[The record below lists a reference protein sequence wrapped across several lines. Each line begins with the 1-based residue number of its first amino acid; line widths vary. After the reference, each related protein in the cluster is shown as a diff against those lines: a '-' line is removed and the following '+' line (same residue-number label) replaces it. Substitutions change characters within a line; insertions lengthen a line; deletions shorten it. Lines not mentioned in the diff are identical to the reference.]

1 MERTS
6 VAVLSNVV
14 QLVGQEFRQ
23 LRTVRGEVTELRDE
37 LATMNTLLRMQ
48 SEADASGLSHFVL
61 EWMNQIRE
69 LAYDAEDCVDL
80 YLFRISCPTGDS
92 SWYMYIWSKTK
103 HQLAMLFPRRR
114 LAGDIRALRDR
125 AVVISE
131 RHARYGVSL
140 ELLKRTASSDLVPQ
154 GVAAS
159 ARALHHD
166 NDPNQLVGIK
176 AEELANKLKGE
187 DGVEKDKE
195 LKVLFIVGF
204 GGLGKTTLAME
215 VCRQLG
221 PVFDCQAKVS
231 VSQTFG
237 SKDLE
242 GLLKRV
248 LQQIKLLP
256 RKKQSGHEGQQS
268 EDASEQAPEITEP
281 LGNIDSMNV
290 GEVEQKLR
298 QRLQDNRYLI
308 LIDDVWSKAAW
319 DAIRS
324 KLPSNKKG
332 SRTIMTTRI
341 DSVAK
346 ACSNAS
352 DYCMHYMKALGEIE
366 SKQLFLSKAF
376 GSMIDDSCPSYLK
389 KEMENVLKKCG
400 GLPLAIVSIASLLA
414 SYKHPNGK
422 QMWQIVGRSIGSQ
435 MENNPTLEGMRQI
448 LTLSYDHLPHH
459 LKACMMYLCIFPEDY
474 VICKYRLLKRWIAEG
489 LIPKK
494 RGMTQMEL
502 AEECFSEL
510 MSRSMINQ
518 ATSIVT
524 MYQWREETCRVH
536 DMMLEVMVSKSL
548 ESNFVSLVGGQYEG
562 MSYDRIRRLTIH
574 GGVEAAQESS
584 SKKRAPHRRTRNGIK
599 GMTMQHVRSLSIF
612 DTEVPKLLARLGEF
626 TLLRV
631 LDLENC
637 RGLEEQ
643 YMKHICRMY
652 LLMFLSLKGTDIKE
666 MPSRIGDLEH
676 LQTLDVR
683 QTNLMGLP
691 ETVTKL
697 EKLEDLLFYNTHNNW
712 HGWML
717 PPGINKMKALRHL
730 NKVVV
735 VSDQKA
741 VEDIGELD
749 QLQELCIYV
758 DSRKEID
765 QDVQK
770 GVLEALD
777 FSLSK
782 LYSLRCLDIGNLGCN
797 KWPFEKILEFL
808 HKVESPP
815 PLLRYLRICGCFH
828 KFPVWVGLLTNLI
841 ELDIEW
847 TYVDG
852 AQLFSVLYKLPNL
865 EKLTLGTYFIRKYQ
879 DMIARGSQSFPEL
892 KELTLGYSPE
902 TPSAYIFEKGSMPKL
917 ETLVLNY
924 GDQWK
929 KMEGIEHLTKLKE
942 VQMGGITKEGAVA
955 ETLELL
961 KEENE
966 RRRNNGSEQIRVVK
980 G

>member
-1 MERTS
+1 MEGAAQT
-6 VAVLSNVV
+6 VLSDVV

-23 LRTVRGEVTELRDE
+23 LRAVRGEVTELRDE

-48 SEADASGLSHFVL
+48 SEADDGGLNHFVR
-61 EWMNQIRE
+61 EWMKQIRE

-80 YLFRISCPTGDS
+80 YLFRISCPTGDGG
-92 SWYMYIWSKTK
+92 WYIWFKTK
-103 HQLAMLFPRRR
+103 RFLATLFPRHR
-114 LAGDIRALRDR
+114 LASDIRSLRDR

-140 ELLKRTASSDLVPQ
+140 ELLGRTASSDLVPQ
-154 GVAAS
+154 AVAAS
-159 ARALHHD
+159 ARALRPD
-166 NDPNQLVGIK
+166 NDPNQWVGIT
-176 AEELANKLKGE
+176 AQVDELANKMKE
-187 DGVEKDKE
+187 DERENGKM
-195 LKVLFIVGF
+195 LKVVSIVGF

-215 VCRQLG
+215 VCRQVGKEFLH
-221 PVFDCQAKVS
+221 QAQVS

-237 SKDLE
+237 SKDLV

-248 LQQIKLLP
+248 LQQMLHLKSDKEQKALLD
-256 RKKQSGHEGQQS
+256 K
-268 EDASEQAPEITEP
+268 
-281 LGNIDSMNV
+281 IDSMDV
-290 GEVEQKLR
+290 RELELQLR
-298 QRLQDNRYLI
+298 QDLQNNRYLI
-308 LIDDVWSKAAW
+308 LIDDVWSTSAW

-324 KLPSNKKG
+324 KLPSNNMG
-332 SRTIMTTRI
+332 SRIIVTTR
-341 DSVAK
+341 DDNVAK
-346 ACSNAS
+346 ASSSSCN
-352 DYCMHYMKALGEIE
+352 DYIHRMKKLEEKVARE
-366 SKQLFLSKAF
+366 LFLRKTF
-376 GSMIDDSCPSYLK
+376 GSVLSEDSCPKDL
-389 KEMENVLKKCG
+389 EDDMETILKKCG
-400 GLPLAIVSIASLLA
+400 GLPLAIVNIASLLS
-414 SYKHPNGK
+414 SYNNSERKK
-422 QMWQIVGRSIGSQ
+422 MWEIVARSIGSQ
-435 MENNPTLEGMRQI
+435 MESNPTLEGMRQI

-510 MSRSMINQ
+510 MSRSMIDQ
-518 ATSIVT
+518 ATGIVT

-584 SKKRAPHRRTRNGIK
+584 SKKRAPHRGTRNGIK

-637 RGLEEQ
+637 TGLEEE

-652 LLMFLSLKGTDIKE
+652 LLIFLSLKGTDIKE

-683 QTNLMGLP
+683 QTNLNGLP

-741 VEDIGELD
+741 AEDIGELD

-770 GVLEALD
+770 GVLEALA

-797 KWPFEKILEFL
+797 QWPFEEILEFL
-808 HKVESPP
+808 HNVDSPP
-815 PLLRYLRICGCFH
+815 PLLRYLRICGCFDE
-828 KFPVWVGLLTNLI
+828 FPDWVGLLTNLI

-852 AQLFSVLYKLPNL
+852 DQLFSVLCKLPNL
-865 EKLTLGTYFIRKYQ
+865 EKLTLGTYFIRKCQ
-879 DMIARGSQSFPEL
+879 DMVARSSQPFLEL

-902 TPSAYIFEKGSMPKL
+902 VPPVYIFEEGSMPKL

-929 KMEGIEHLTKLKE
+929 KMEGIEHLTNLKE